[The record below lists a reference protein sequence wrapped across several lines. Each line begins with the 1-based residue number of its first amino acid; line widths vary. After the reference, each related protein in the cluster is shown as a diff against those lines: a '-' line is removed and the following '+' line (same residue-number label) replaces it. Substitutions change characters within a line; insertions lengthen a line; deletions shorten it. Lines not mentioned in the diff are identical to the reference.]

1 MQVTLDGLRHLLAKP
16 QKKKRKEP
24 VTAQM
29 LHDMVMAAGPLPS
42 LMEVRLLGICLV
54 AFAGFLRCDEL
65 LKLRC
70 TDSAF
75 NGDSMVIKCGV

>member
-1 MQVTLDGLRHLLAKP
+1 MQVTLDGLRCLLAKP
-16 QKKKRKEP
+16 IKRKEP

-29 LHDMVMAAGPLPS
+29 LHDMVMAAGTSPS
-42 LMEVRLLGICLV
+42 LTEVRLLAICLV

-70 TDSAF
+70 MDIAF
-75 NGDSMVIKCGV
+75 NGDGNQCGV